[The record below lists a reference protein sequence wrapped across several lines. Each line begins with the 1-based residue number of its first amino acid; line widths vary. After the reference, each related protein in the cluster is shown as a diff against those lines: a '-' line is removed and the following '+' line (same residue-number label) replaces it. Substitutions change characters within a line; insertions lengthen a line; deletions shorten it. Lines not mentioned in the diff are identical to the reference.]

1 MKLFGHFG
9 LCLLALG
16 IGTQVWAQ
24 EKTFYIEVENPWE
37 QNKPDYPIVLKTA
50 DFKCNFPILSATVYD
65 GEKEIP
71 SQTDDLDRD
80 GKGDEIALLIDMPAK
95 TKKDL
100 RIIVSC
106 IEAAAYRYP
115 SRVYAELNIY

>member
-50 DFKCNFPILSATVYD
+50 DFKCNFPILLS
-65 GEKEIP
+65 
-71 SQTDDLDRD
+71 
-80 GKGDEIALLIDMPAK
+80 LIHISEP
-95 TKKDL
+95 T
-100 RIIVSC
+100 RP
-106 IEAAAYRYP
+106 Y
-115 SRVYAELNIY
+115 

>member
-50 DFKCNFPILSATVYD
+50 LQMQLSHTI
-65 GEKEIP
+65 GN
-71 SQTDDLDRD
+71 
-80 GKGDEIALLIDMPAK
+80 
-95 TKKDL
+95 
-100 RIIVSC
+100 RI
-106 IEAAAYRYP
+106 
-115 SRVYAELNIY
+115 

>member
-80 GKGDEIALLIDMPAK
+80 GKGPPKQKRICALSYRV
-95 TKKDL
+95 KKQQP
-100 RIIVSC
+100 IV
-106 IEAAAYRYP
+106 IRLGYTP
-115 SRVYAELNIY
+115 T

>member
-37 QNKPDYPIVLKTA
+37 QNKHRSENRRLQMQ
-50 DFKCNFPILSATVYD
+50 LSHTI
-65 GEKEIP
+65 GN
-71 SQTDDLDRD
+71 
-80 GKGDEIALLIDMPAK
+80 
-95 TKKDL
+95 
-100 RIIVSC
+100 RI
-106 IEAAAYRYP
+106 
-115 SRVYAELNIY
+115 